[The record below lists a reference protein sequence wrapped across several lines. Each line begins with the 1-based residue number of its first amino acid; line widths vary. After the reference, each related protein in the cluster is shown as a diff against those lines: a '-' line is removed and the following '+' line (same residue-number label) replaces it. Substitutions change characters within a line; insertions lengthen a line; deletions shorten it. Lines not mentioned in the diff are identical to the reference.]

1 MREFGVQALGHD
13 FGSQHPHKK
22 LSVITYVPAIPM
34 LRDCAAYSPGSVR
47 DTAAKGKARE

>member
-22 LSVITYVPAIPM
+22 LSMVTYVPAIPV
-34 LRDCAAYSPGSVR
+34 LRGCADYSPGSVR
-47 DTAAKGKARE
+47 DPVAKGKARE